1 MRIIKDT
8 KLNAG
13 SCNFC
18 DRHDYRKVYVL
29 QAEGNGNLKVRICKA
44 CLKEIKSKT

>member
-1 MRIIKDT
+1 MTIKLDT

-13 SCNFC
+13 SCSFC
-18 DRHDYRKVYVL
+18 DRTNYRKVYVL
-29 QAEGNGNLKVRICKA
+29 QAERNGSTRVRCCRK

>member
-1 MRIIKDT
+1 MRIMKDT

-18 DRHDYRKVYVL
+18 DRTNYRKVYVL
-29 QAEGNGNLKVRICKA
+29 TAGTNGSTKVRVCKA
-44 CLKEIKSKT
+44 CMKEIKSKA